1 MGRVVLFGA
10 TGYTGRL
17 TAQALVRRGVV
28 PVLAG
33 RSAGRLQA
41 VAAELAAAN
50 AGPGLVPE
58 TVELDVSRP
67 WQLAPL
73 LEPDDVLVTTVG
85 PFLTLGRPALAA
97 AIAAGATYVD
107 STGEPP
113 FVAEVFAEHDVEARR
128 TGARLLPAFGYDYV
142 PGHLAAGLAL
152 RDAGAAATAVD
163 IGYFVTGRG
172 RFSTGTLASAVGV
185 LTEPAP
191 VRRDG
196 RLVTERP
203 AAHVRSFEVGGR
215 SRSGVSIG
223 GSEHHALPRSFP
235 QLRDVGVYLGWTDR
249 VSRLAQAGSL
259 GLSLAGRVPGLG
271 SAVRSGM
278 GLATAPLVRRG
289 GGPDEL
295 SRAGAGTLVVAEACG
310 AAGDVQARAVVTGPS
325 PYDLTAELLAWAAQ
339 QAHEGHV
346 QGTGSLGPVEA
357 FGLDGLEQGC
367 RELGLARTEGL

>member
-17 TAQALVRRGVV
+17 TARALVARGVA
-28 PVLAG
+28 PLLAG
-33 RSAGRLQA
+33 RSAARLSA
-41 VAAELAAAN
+41 LAAELDGVGAA
-50 AGPGLVPE
+50 GRPE
-58 TVELDVSRP
+58 VVELDASRP

-73 LEPDDVLVTTVG
+73 LEPDDVLLTTVG

-113 FVAEVFAEHDVEARR
+113 FVAAVFAEHDVEARR

-142 PGHLAAGLAL
+142 PGHLAAALAL
-152 RDAGAAATAVD
+152 REAGAAATAVD
-163 IGYFVTGRG
+163 VGYFVTGRG
-172 RFSTGTLASAVGV
+172 AFSTGTLASAVGV

-191 VRRDG
+191 VLREG

-203 AAHVRSFEVGGR
+203 AAHVRSFDVGGR

-235 QLRDVGVYLGWTDR
+235 QLRDVGVFLGWTDR
-249 VSRLAQAGSL
+249 ASRLAQAGSL
-259 GLSLAGRVPGLG
+259 GLSLAGRVPALG
-271 SAVRSGM
+271 GALRSGL
-278 GLATAPLVRRG
+278 GLATGPLVRRG
-289 GGPDEL
+289 GGPDETL
-295 SRAGAGTLVVAEACG
+295 RAAAGTLVAAEAR
-310 AAGDVQARAVVTGPS
+310 AADGTVLARVVVTGPS

-339 QAHEGHV
+339 QAHEGRV
-346 QGTGSLGPVEA
+346 RGTGALGPVEA
-357 FGLDGLEQGC
+357 FGLDALESGC
-367 RELGLARTEGL
+367 RELGLARVEGL